1 MLHLSQVDALIAQ
14 SFEATGRP
22 DLGFD
27 FGRLIRVG
35 SHDILGYALL
45 SSPSLDY
52 AVRVA
57 VRFYRL
63 MTPTFRLNYRRDAQT
78 GALEFNPVMPM
89 KPETLRFHL
98 EGIAVSVH
106 DQIKMLLG
114 GKVRPYDYYISL
126 PQPAYYQ
133 RYRETEPARWHFEA
147 QQMPGIRKIGRAHV

>member
-63 MTPTFRLNYRRDAQT
+63 MTPTFRLKRSVTLAPTTVASVSGSRLRRAPCPC
-78 GALEFNPVMPM
+78 GRPV
-89 KPETLRFHL
+89 
-98 EGIAVSVH
+98 A
-106 DQIKMLLG
+106 D
-114 GKVRPYDYYISL
+114 
-126 PQPAYYQ
+126 
-133 RYRETEPARWHFEA
+133 
-147 QQMPGIRKIGRAHV
+147 RKST

>member
-1 MLHLSQVDALIAQ
+1 
-14 SFEATGRP
+14 
-22 DLGFD
+22 
-27 FGRLIRVG
+27 
-35 SHDILGYALL
+35 
-45 SSPSLDY
+45 
-52 AVRVA
+52 
-57 VRFYRL
+57 

-114 GKVRPYDYYISL
+114 GNVRPYDYYISL

-147 QQMPGIRKIGRAHV
+147 QQMPGIRSEERRVGKECGSTGRSRW

>member
-45 SSPSLDY
+45 SSPSMDY

-63 MTPTFRLNYRRDAQT
+63 MTPTFRLNYRRDEKT
-78 GALEFNPVMPM
+78 GALEFNQVMQM
-89 KPETLRFHL
+89 KPETLCYHL
-98 EGIAVSVH
+98 VGIA
-106 DQIKMLLG
+106 
-114 GKVRPYDYYISL
+114 
-126 PQPAYYQ
+126 
-133 RYRETEPARWHFEA
+133 E
-147 QQMPGIRKIGRAHV
+147 IG